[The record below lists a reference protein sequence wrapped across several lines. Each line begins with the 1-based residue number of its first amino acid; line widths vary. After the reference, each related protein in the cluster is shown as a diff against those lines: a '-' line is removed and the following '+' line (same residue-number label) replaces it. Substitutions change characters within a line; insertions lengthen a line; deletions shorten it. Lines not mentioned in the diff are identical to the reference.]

1 MQEREFALFYKNQLM
16 LICFTKRL
24 PQHLQESNLIILSE
38 KAHKLIA
45 EQRQRYIESMP
56 VKRRVILECM
66 VQIKAAVRSEEPDL
80 CDKLF
85 QQIHRLAGSAGS
97 YGFENLGRAASVVDR
112 YLIAKSLQVDDL
124 PELGSLLQKLLDEI
138 DKIIDKKG

>member
-1 MQEREFALFYKNQLM
+1 M
-16 LICFTKRL
+16 LSCFTKRL
-24 PQHLQESNLIILSE
+24 PQHLPETDLIILSE

-66 VQIKAAVRSEEPDL
+66 TQITAAVRSGEPDL

-97 YGFENLGRAASVVDR
+97 YGFEDLGQAASVVDR
-112 YLIAKSLQVDDL
+112 YLIAKSLQADDF

-138 DKIIDKKG
+138 DKIIDKNG